1 LIRNVSLELEH
12 LRRRKMATRHHK
24 VEAQEVQ
31 KRAAEI
37 RRHWSP
43 LEKLRRTGL
52 PPDVPARLRQFIMSG
67 STADWTPA
75 LCHVLAGGTPTR

>member
-1 LIRNVSLELEH
+1 
-12 LRRRKMATRHHK
+12 MATLRSK
-24 VEAQEVQ
+24 LEAQEVQ

-52 PPDVPARLRQFIMSG
+52 PPDVPARLRQFILGDTGREWSPAACP
-67 STADWTPA
+67 TA
-75 LCHVLAGGTPTR
+75 RR

>member
-1 LIRNVSLELEH
+1 
-12 LRRRKMATRHHK
+12 MATLRHK
-24 VEAQEVQ
+24 LEAQEVQ

-52 PPDVPARLRQFIMSG
+52 PPDVPARLRQFILGVPQPQWSPAVCRSSTGRG
-67 STADWTPA
+67 SS
-75 LCHVLAGGTPTR
+75 R

>member
-1 LIRNVSLELEH
+1 
-12 LRRRKMATRHHK
+12 MATLQHNI
-24 VEAQEVQ
+24 EAQEVR

-52 PPDVPARLRQFIMSG
+52 PPDIPARLKQFILGG
-67 STADWTPA
+67 SPEWSPAVCRRPPTAQQ
-75 LCHVLAGGTPTR
+75 